1 MSSASWPSSAH
12 AHAQLPGDVTKADRA
27 RAIEVAALAV
37 EYDAS
42 GQQDLLV
49 LNGVLQGLGDVAL

>member
-1 MSSASWPSSAH
+1 M
-12 AHAQLPGDVTKADRA
+12 TKADRA